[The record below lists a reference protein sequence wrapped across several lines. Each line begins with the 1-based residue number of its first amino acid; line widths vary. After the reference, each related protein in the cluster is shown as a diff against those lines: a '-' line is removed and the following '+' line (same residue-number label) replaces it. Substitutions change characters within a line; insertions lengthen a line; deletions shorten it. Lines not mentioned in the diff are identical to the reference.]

1 MIEATIIHTAF
12 HLLNTYS
19 SVVLSISRSKKKYS
33 ETDGLIINE
42 IQEHDG
48 SDSEEFDEFDDDD
61 DDDDDYDDEFFSED
75 TEDDNKVSVES
86 ITSPPPL
93 S

>member
-1 MIEATIIHTAF
+1 MIETTSIYTAF

-19 SVVLSISRSKKKYS
+19 TVVLSISRSKKKYS
-33 ETDGLIINE
+33 ETDGLTING
-42 IQEHDG
+42 IQEHDESN
-48 SDSEEFDEFDDDD
+48 SDEFDEFD

-75 TEDDNKVSVES
+75 TEDDDKIPVES
-86 ITSPPPL
+86 FTSPPPL